1 MNEAIRHTGMAV
13 EDALTSV
20 NTVTACLARIAS
32 SSMALEL
39 HNLVNAELS
48 RGTDVSSLLTALA
61 IFQVQ
66 THSSTA
72 AQLTGPKG
80 CIACQRLYV
89 QMVGDDYMAHAI
101 RTRESMDCNPVEIE
115 EAGS

>member
-32 SSMALEL
+32 SSMAIEL
-39 HNLVNAELS
+39 HNLVNAELN
-48 RGTDVSSLLTALA
+48 RGTDVSTLLTAFA

-66 THSSTA
+66 THSSVA
-72 AQLTGPKG
+72 AQLTGPKS
-80 CIACQRLYV
+80 CIAFQRLYE
-89 QMVGDDYMAHAI
+89 QMIGDDYMDHAI
-101 RTRESMDCNPVEIE
+101 RTREAMDREADEID
-115 EAGS
+115 EAAL